1 MNEQRTQLWL
11 ALVALAL
18 GGTIVHYKLH
28 PIHEGLTHAWP
39 FAFSVIDLFL
49 VSLLFAFKSTAVWG
63 LLLNSFLAMLGIIM
77 MADLGIMSVVHG
89 WVKVGFFQDPIAWMG
104 DTMVSSIATA
114 TTDFLAGLAL
124 YSLTLGL
131 FGG

>member
-18 GGTIVHYKLH
+18 GGMIVHYKLH
-28 PIHEGLTHAWP
+28 PVQEGLTHVWP
-39 FAFSVIDLFL
+39 FISSVVDLFL
-49 VSLLFAFKSTAVWG
+49 VSVLFAFKSTAVWG

-104 DTMVSSIATA
+104 DTMVSSIATVA
-114 TTDFLAGLAL
+114 SDFLAGLAL
-124 YSLTLGL
+124 YSLTIGKKK
-131 FGG
+131 